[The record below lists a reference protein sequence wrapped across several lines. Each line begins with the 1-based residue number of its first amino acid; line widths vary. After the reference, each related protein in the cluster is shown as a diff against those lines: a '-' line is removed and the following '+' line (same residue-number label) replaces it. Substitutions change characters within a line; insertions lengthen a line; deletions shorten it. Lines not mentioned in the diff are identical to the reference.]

1 MNLALNPLER
11 VVSFRHGQLTRKIS
25 FEQFGQFLMA
35 GAPRADRQE
44 REDAT
49 FWWRFQGAQ
58 MGVTPGGTLVL
69 RQEMP
74 GGIAEL
80 PVENMAGRLATKE
93 DREAWTKL
101 VKAKIISAPV
111 KNADREGVQ
120 HVLIRS
126 RIPKRVWQ
134 VKLTADGGIIDA
146 RVFCGTLD
154 KLTKWQGG
162 NVGEDGSICWG
173 YRPPTFP
180 VPCPIEALDFIFL
193 TSSPFN
199 EHIQGATNMGKRFHW
214 LQPRFWRI
222 VTDKAH
228 KERMVVIGQAKE
240 IPASIEDEDEW
251 QDMEGY

>member
-1 MNLALNPLER
+1 MNLALNALER
-11 VVSFRHGQLTRKIS
+11 VASFRHGQMTRKIS
-25 FEQFGQFLMA
+25 FEQLGQFLMA
-35 GAPRADRQE
+35 GAPRAERQE
-44 REDAT
+44 REDAQH
-49 FWWRFQGAQ
+49 WWRFQGAQ

-74 GGIAEL
+74 GGVAEL
-80 PVENMAGRLATKE
+80 PVENMAGRMATKE
-93 DREAWTKL
+93 DRMAWTKL
-101 VKAKIISAPV
+101 VKEKVISEPV
-111 KNADREGVQ
+111 KVSQEHTVQ

-134 VKLTADGGIIDA
+134 VKITADGGIIDA

-173 YRPPTFP
+173 YKPPTFP
-180 VPCPIEALDFIFL
+180 VPCPVEQLDFIFL
-193 TSSPFN
+193 TASPFN
-199 EHIQGATNMGKRFHW
+199 EHIQGNTNMGQRFHW

-222 VTDKAH
+222 TRDTAT
-228 KERMVVIGQAKE
+228 KERMVVIGQSKVPTEMDA
-240 IPASIEDEDEW
+240 EDTW